1 MYTFAIVVI
10 EPKAIGDSPMDA
22 QAAKALLENSK
33 TRARA
38 LFAGPTKSKPQVLAL
53 RAETFVAILRAEPG
67 LIRYER
73 LAGSLDYSPFYGET
87 PNDWRIEI
95 TNEPMQ
101 SAGFRAKVIGPFGS
115 YLEASARDARQ

>member
-1 MYTFAIVVI
+1 
-10 EPKAIGDSPMDA
+10 MDA

-38 LFAGPTKSKPQVLAL
+38 VFAGPVISQVLAL

-73 LAGSLDYSPFYGET
+73 LAGSLDYSPFYGES

-95 TNEPMQ
+95 TNESMQ
-101 SAGFRAKVIGPFGS
+101 SPGFRSKVIGPFGS
-115 YLEASARDARQ
+115 YLEATPNRRTGDARQ